1 MGLLFIPVIST
12 AWATTDLSTLG
23 SPDVTITPNSGPPGT
38 KITITVSNLPD
49 ISKEQYPYPEL
60 YIYLPFSQAF
70 GVTVASHCGG
80 QDCLPVYTYDDAL
93 NHNAANRTITFSLFS
108 TSNPSPVYLNGFE
121 NSVCDI
127 VMNGKTLER
136 FSTICNTKDEPIG
149 TYQIKLAWTLESD
162 FSQTYTEKVLQFT
175 VTPGSPPPAPQVAEN
190 GDAIIKQYQN
200 GEISEAQFEA
210 KLKALGWNDEQI
222 RQALAVIGKLHQA
235 GAPVPE
241 QMQQIQQGVQ
251 KAAEQAS
258 SQPTEQATQ
267 QTAQEPYVQVET
279 IPNPYSQQKP
289 EQPTVPVD
297 TSANS
302 SQQNNPSWNII
313 TIGATV
319 GAAAAIVGGIFAVK
333 TRKVRN

>member
-1 MGLLFIPVIST
+1 MGLLFIPVMIPV
-12 AWATTDLSTLG
+12 WATTDLSTLP

-60 YIYLPFSQAF
+60 YIYLPFSQPF
-70 GVTVASHCGG
+70 GVTVASHCKG
-80 QDCLPVYTYDDAL
+80 QDCLPVYTHDDAL
-93 NHNAANRTITFSLFS
+93 NRNTADRTITFSLFS
-108 TSNPSPVYLNGFE
+108 STNPSPVYLNGFE
-121 NSVCDI
+121 NSVCDVI
-127 VMNGKTLER
+127 MNGKTIER

-175 VTPGSPPPAPQVAEN
+175 VTPGSPQPEPQAVNAAN
-190 GDAIIKQYQN
+190 DIIKQYQN
-200 GEISEAQFEA
+200 GEITEAQFES
-210 KLKALGWNDEQI
+210 KLRALGWNDEQI
-222 RQALAVIGKLHQA
+222 RQAKAVIGKLHES
-235 GAPVPE
+235 GAPAPE

-258 SQPTEQATQ
+258 SQTTEP
-267 QTAQEPYVQVET
+267 TAQQVSQKPYVQVET
-279 IPNPYSQQKP
+279 IPNPYSQDKS
-289 EQPTVPVD
+289 EQPTVQAE

-302 SQQNNPSWNII
+302 SQQSWNMI

-319 GAAAAIVGGIFAVK
+319 GAAAAIAGGIFAIK

>member
-1 MGLLFIPVIST
+1 MVLLFIPVIST
-12 AWATTDLSTLG
+12 AWATTDLSTIP

-60 YIYLPFSQAF
+60 YIYIPFSQAF
-70 GVTVASHCGG
+70 GVTVSSHCGG
-80 QDCLPVYTYDDAL
+80 QDCLPVYTHDDAL
-93 NHNAANRTITFSLFS
+93 NHNLANRTITFSLFS
-108 TSNPSPVYLNGFE
+108 TGNPSPVYLNGFE
-121 NSVCDI
+121 NSVCDVI
-127 VMNGKTLER
+127 MNGKTIER

-190 GDAIIKQYQN
+190 ANSIIKQYQN
-200 GEISEAQFEA
+200 GEITEAQFES

-222 RQALAVIGKLHQA
+222 RQALAVIGKLPQQM
-235 GAPVPE
+235 GAPAPE
-241 QMQQIQQGVQ
+241 QMQSIQQGVQ

-258 SQPTEQATQ
+258 SQTTEPTTQ
-267 QTAQEPYVQVET
+267 QTSQEPYVQVET
-279 IPNPYSQQKP
+279 IPNPNSQQKP
-289 EQPTVPVD
+289 EQPTVQVD
-297 TSANS
+297 TSTNS
-302 SQQNNPSWNII
+302 PQQSWNMI
-313 TIGATV
+313 TIGATI
-319 GAAAAIVGGIFAVK
+319 GAAAAIAGGIFVVK